1 MVDSGIKPNS
11 DITTAFNEL
20 KIERSIRCL
29 VLKIDKTNTGLE
41 IDFKEDK
48 TTFNYNE
55 LAEKLPKDDPRFVL
69 VDFEYET
76 NENPPRKTSKLILFF
91 WCPDISKINRKVV
104 FSSTKHS
111 VKTALTG
118 IQKDLQASDY
128 SDLDYENVRKEMLRP

>member
-1 MVDSGIKPNS
+1 MVDSGIKCNS
-11 DITTAFNEL
+11 DITAAFNEL
-20 KIERSIRCL
+20 KIERTLKCL
-29 VLKIDKTNTGLE
+29 VLKIDKANTGLE

-48 TTFNYNE
+48 TFNYSE

-91 WCPDISKINRKVV
+91 WCPDNSKINRKVV

-111 VKTALTG
+111 IKTALTG

-128 SDLDYENVRKEMLRP
+128 SDLDYENVKKEMLRP